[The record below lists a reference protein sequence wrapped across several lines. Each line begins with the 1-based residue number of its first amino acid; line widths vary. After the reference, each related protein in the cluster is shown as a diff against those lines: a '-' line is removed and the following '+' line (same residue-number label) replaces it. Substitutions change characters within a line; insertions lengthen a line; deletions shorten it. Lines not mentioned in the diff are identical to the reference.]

1 MLQVQSCKILI
12 SPFLSTWTQ
21 DEPHTVFDHLM
32 CHPMSRTALKSIYAA
47 LDIKGIPKVMGNL
60 WLKLVFEKKKRAN
73 PHNLINFDNKIVV
86 ASHSGGTQ
94 KG

>member
-1 MLQVQSCKILI
+1 MLLI
-12 SPFLSTWTQ
+12 KYSPVRFSFHLFL
-21 DEPHTVFDHLM
+21 PFDHLM

-60 WLKLVFEKKKRAN
+60 WLKLVFEKKK
-73 PHNLINFDNKIVV
+73 
-86 ASHSGGTQ
+86 